1 MIFINETDLDKEKL
15 YKCIDVMIFKDV
27 KMRENSM
34 VDIVRRLNLIFNDE
48 AYKYNLSSPK
58 VNWLDLKLVR

>member
-1 MIFINETDLDKEKL
+1 
-15 YKCIDVMIFKDV
+15 MIFKDV
-27 KMRENSM
+27 KIRENSM

>member
-1 MIFINETDLDKEKL
+1 MKTNLDKEKL

-34 VDIVRRLNLIFNDE
+34 VDIVRRLNLIFSDE